1 MAPNYSANLQNFINK
16 YNSFEEQ
23 VESYSNTLDEF
34 YNQVNTLLG
43 HSSNQGNTTSIH
55 TIGNRDYLKTKNGLL
70 IKMDDT
76 NPDIDFSINQI
87 NTVTGPGAGNY
98 FYVDPT
104 TMTARDIASG
114 GLYHDSKI
122 IQGGLDNL
130 NLVTDTGDS
139 DNEDQ
144 IDPDTSFVKLIPSTY
159 SNNIDALS
167 TGSNG
172 CNSEDVQLCG
182 SYAKMNESKY
192 FGLSRVD
199 RDETSKCSCYIFD
212 NVDGFDDNDIVVNS
226 TTINDTSLN
235 GISYLGI
242 MFDNTFCSLKSENY
256 SDNFSG
262 IYNEK
267 SENINVIDD
276 SQEKNDCNKFTGSG
290 MYDVKIN
297 NINVDNICALKDSS
311 S

>member
-43 HSSNQGNTTSIH
+43 HSSNQVNPTSIH
-55 TIGNRDYLKTKNGLL
+55 TIGGRKYLKTKNGLL
-70 IKMDDT
+70 IKTDDT
-76 NPDIDFSINQI
+76 NADIDFSVNQL
-87 NTVTGPGAGNY
+87 NTITGAGAGAGNY

-104 TMTARDIASG
+104 RMTALDICSG
-114 GLYHDSKI
+114 GHYHDSKI

-130 NLVTDTGDS
+130 NLVTS
-139 DNEDQ
+139 NSSDQ
-144 IDPDTSFVKLIPSTY
+144 IDTDFSFVKLIPSTY
-159 SNNIDALS
+159 SNNIDALT
-167 TGSNG
+167 TGSCISG
-172 CNSEDVQLCG
+172 DVQLCG
-182 SYAKMNESKY
+182 SYAKMNESQY

-199 RDETSKCSCYIFD
+199 AMDGTSKCSCYIFD

-276 SQEKNDCNKFTGSG
+276 DSR
-290 MYDVKIN
+290 N
-297 NINVDNICALKDSS
+297 NRL
-311 S
+311 

>member
-76 NPDIDFSINQI
+76 NQDIDFSINQI

-104 TMTARDIASG
+104 TMTALDIRSG
-114 GLYHDSKI
+114 GYHDSKI

-130 NLVTDTGDS
+130 NLLTS
-139 DNEDQ
+139 NSSNQ
-144 IDPDTSFVKLIPSTY
+144 IDTDFSFVKLIPNTY
-159 SNNIDALS
+159 SNNIDAIT
-167 TGSNG
+167 TGPTG
-172 CNSEDVQLCG
+172 CTSSDVQLCG
-182 SYAKMNESKY
+182 SYAKMNESQY

-199 RDETSKCSCYIFD
+199 AMDGTSKCSCYIFD

-276 SQEKNDCNKFTGSG
+276 SQEITDCNKFTGSG

-297 NINVDNICALKDSS
+297 DINHGNNCALKG
-311 S
+311 